1 MCFTRRNN
9 RGQTLIEAAFVLPIL
24 FLLTFAIIE
33 FGWYFWA
40 ANSVSNASREG
51 ARIAVVTPD
60 LKENDPQ
67 VTEAV
72 KKYLQQG
79 TSLSMDNLVVT
90 NNAAANGGD
99 LVKVTVQLPYVWA
112 TPLPNMIVH
121 TESPPVLMRESEMR
135 YEGSPQQAR
144 EVTTNRF
151 LQRRPAGG
159 GRLGRNLTGAARE

>member
-1 MCFTRRNN
+1 MCLTRGNK

-24 FLLTFAIIE
+24 FLVTFAVIE

-79 TSLSMDNLVVT
+79 TSLPVDKLVVT
-90 NNAAANGGD
+90 NSAAANAGD
-99 LVKVTVQLPYVWA
+99 LVQVTVQLPYVWA
-112 TPLPNMIVH
+112 TPLPNMVLPQ
-121 TESPPVLMRESEMR
+121 EMPPMLAREAEMR

-144 EVTTNRF
+144 TEARDGF
-151 LQRRPAGG
+151 LLQRQLGR
-159 GRLGRNLTGAARE
+159 RLGRNRTGVAAE